1 VRRFSLVLQIA
12 AAVVVLAATA
22 MRASADD
29 YGPHP
34 ILRDLRGSAP
44 VLLAHF
50 VPAPLVGDAVIEG
63 DEAIVTWQ
71 SAGKRGLATF
81 QRRNDRWWLVGMFD
95 LFGPA
100 VKQQP
105 QEWAKHVSVSAAMV
119 ARAEQ
124 HVAGFDSEM
133 PIARPYARAAC
144 ARCGSTL
151 WNFSDGFETTLTFDA
166 ATPSWD
172 PAFAIRGRAPTVA
185 EMPPTPHM
193 NAFYFLSIAT
203 KGAQPVV
210 LKSASLDVWFPY
222 VLDAKQKYVLLLG
235 FVNPNIEDIPG
246 TLSDNTLHFVLPA
259 FATIP
264 GKDALGEID
273 GDFP

>member
-1 VRRFSLVLQIA
+1 MRHFALAITA
-12 AAVVVLAATA
+12 AIVALAATA
-22 MRASADD
+22 AARADD

-34 ILRDLRGSAP
+34 ILRDLRGSASI
-44 VLLAHF
+44 LLAHF
-50 VPAPLVGDAVIEG
+50 VTTPILGDAVIQG

-71 SAGKRGLATF
+71 SAGKPGLATF
-81 QRRNDRWWLVGMFD
+81 HRRNDRWWLVGVFD

-105 QEWAKHVSVSAAMV
+105 QEWEKHLSVSPAMV

-124 HVAGFDSEM
+124 HVAGFDTQM
-133 PIARPYARAAC
+133 PIARPYSQNAC

-151 WNFSDGFETTLTFDA
+151 WNFNDGFETTLTFDA
-166 ATPSWD
+166 ATPTWD
-172 PAFAIRGRAPTVA
+172 PTFAILGRAPTIA

-193 NAFYFLSIAT
+193 NAFYFFSITT
-203 KGAQPVV
+203 KGAQPVA
-210 LKSASLDVWFPY
+210 LKGATLDVWFPY
-222 VLDAKQKYVLLLG
+222 VLDAKQKYALLLG
-235 FVNPNIEDIPG
+235 FVDPNIEDISG
-246 TLSDNTLHFVLPA
+246 TLGGNTLHFTLPA
-259 FATIP
+259 FATTP

>member
-1 VRRFSLVLQIA
+1 MTRFALWI
-12 AAVVVLAATA
+12 AAVVVLFAASA
-22 MRASADD
+22 APVKADD

-44 VLLAHF
+44 ILLTHF
-50 VPAPLVGDAVIEG
+50 VAAPVIGDAVIEG
-63 DEAIVTWQ
+63 DEAIVMWQ
-71 SAGKRGLATF
+71 SARKPGLATF
-81 QRRNDRWWLVGMFD
+81 RRRNDRWWIAGVFD

-100 VKQQP
+100 AKQQP
-105 QEWAKHVSVSAAMV
+105 QEWVQHLSISPALV

-124 HVAGFDSEM
+124 HVAGFDTDM
-133 PIARPYARAAC
+133 PIARPFEQAGC

-151 WNFSDGFETTLTFDA
+151 WNFNDGFESTLTFDA
-166 ATPSWD
+166 ATPTWD
-172 PAFAIRGRAPTVA
+172 PTFAILGRAPTVA

-193 NAFYFLSIAT
+193 NAFYFFGITT
-203 KGAQPVV
+203 KGTQPVA
-210 LKSASLDVWFPY
+210 LKAATFDVWFPY
-222 VLDAKQKYVLLLG
+222 VLDAKQKYALLLG

-246 TLSDNTLHFVLPA
+246 TLSGNTLHFTLPA
-259 FATIP
+259 FVTVP